1 MTIPDGGATQ
11 PGGWP
16 GRRRPSMT
24 AWFLT
29 PVVILLFAALF
40 AVFFSPVVG
49 WALGGGTP
57 GIFVARDVD
66 CHHGCH
72 WFGDFMSSD
81 RRLAVRDV
89 QYAGNAPGMKAGTV
103 IGVKD
108 INSVPEYSFSQA
120 CGATRHIVDLDL
132 AGGGSGALAI
142 AHIREMDMDGSGP
155 VLAGAPVSAAGLTRR
170 SRRPSRW

>member
-16 GRRRPSMT
+16 GRRRAAKT
-24 AWFLT
+24 ARVHT
-29 PVVILLFAALF
+29 PPGLKLVAGGFCVLL
-40 AVFFSPVVG
+40 SPVFG

-108 INSVPEYSFSQA
+108 INSALFRNIVFPRHAALRDILWISIWPEA
-120 CGATRHIVDLDL
+120 
-132 AGGGSGALAI
+132 
-142 AHIREMDMDGSGP
+142 
-155 VLAGAPVSAAGLTRR
+155 VLALLLLLIFARWIWTVPVRYWR
-170 SRRPSRW
+170 EPR

>member
-11 PGGWP
+11 PGGRP

-29 PVVILLFAALF
+29 PVVILVFAAVF
-40 AVFFSPVVG
+40 AVFFSPVIG

-108 INSVPEYSFSQA
+108 INSALFRNIVFPRHAALRDILWISIWPEA
-120 CGATRHIVDLDL
+120 
-132 AGGGSGALAI
+132 
-142 AHIREMDMDGSGP
+142 
-155 VLAGAPVSAAGLTRR
+155 VLALLLLLIFARWIWTVPVRYWR
-170 SRRPSRW
+170 EPR